1 MKETGYIKGE
11 WRAVCDSCGF
21 EFLASELKKRWD
33 GMRVCDKDWETRHP
47 QEFVRSRAERAHP
60 EWTRPDTSTGDSI
73 TPFFWTDYAYA
84 PGWYY
89 VWTDGVFQ
97 FDWSDVA

>member
-21 EFLASELKKRWD
+21 EFLASELKLRWD

-47 QEFVRSRAERAHP
+47 QEFVRARPERDP
-60 EWTRPDTSTGDSI
+60 LPWTRPAPDSFDNI
-73 TPFFWTDYAYA
+73 QVAWKNNSYVTIPWKNDSDELIPWELDY
-84 PGWYY
+84 
-89 VWTDGVFQ
+89 
-97 FDWSDVA
+97 